1 MMNLDVIAEQLFN
14 SVKGRFGNLT
24 IGDDKGDVTNV
35 PKEARFFD
43 FDFGPQDQPIGKV
56 SVSLDEENGI
66 VIIYNKDMI
75 DENYGQHK
83 NDWFAFLKDMRMFS
97 KRRLLKFEVR
107 DITRSNL
114 QKRDYKFLATNRPGD
129 NTMSESKMYGNHKT
143 SFQKFGTAKLSI
155 KHNGTIGEGE
165 SRTSKIGS
173 LFIETAE
180 GEKFKYPFKHLSGAR
195 ALATH
200 IGEGGHAY
208 DDFGKHITGL
218 SEELSKLRKFNQ
230 YLNRSTVMAETLKK
244 YSGSVKER
252 MTHIKKEI
260 ANLQKPS
267 FYAEAV
273 KNYVVPVMEEVPSE
287 VAENW
292 IDQLTIKQFNEELK
306 DVFPYIYNLVSEA
319 TLAETITP
327 ESFFEAEEDTYHK
340 VSPGETLTSIA
351 QKYADHF
358 PGGVQQGVEEIQDAN
373 GIANPKLI
381 QVGQEL
387 VIPRVTSEPVTIGGM
402 KGGST
407 RGIDPKDNYSAADFK
422 RLTNPSME
430 SAFEA
435 ALESLMGQFAESL
448 NEMKCD
454 CPDPKCDDPKNHIDE
469 NEGNAYAH
477 AVRQA
482 KMNGKK
488 KGDKIPHPDK
498 DEDDIVIEK
507 DKTPLGEFIL
517 SYFDRENG
525 TFPKGPTAVLTM
537 VEKEYGEKFV
547 RPALEF
553 IERIDAKVAE
563 VMGYKEA
570 DDNDILKTLGPA
582 IRDRFMTDPDEKKL
596 KVIMH
601 KHKGNPNAMAQ
612 AAMDLYADDP
622 DFKKWW
628 KSGGQHGETG
638 QAFMKASGLGENIEE
653 GNLQPGDMELLKPML
668 KIDDPDT
675 LRMYAKN
682 IMAKYPHLKDNVKR
696 LMGEG
701 KSEGDAYYI
710 MTHAKELAKDDG
722 LDPFNLSYGTLTDY
736 IKKAKKLRGIDEEF
750 TRIQK
755 LAGLS

>member
-1 MMNLDVIAEQLFN
+1 MNLDVIAEQLFN

-612 AAMDLYADDP
+612 AAMDLYSDDP

>member
-1 MMNLDVIAEQLFN
+1 MMNLDIIAEQLFN

-24 IGDDKGDVTNV
+24 IGDEKGDVTNV

-83 NDWFAFLKDMRMFS
+83 NDWFTFLKDMRMFS

-230 YLNRSTVMAETLKK
+230 YLNRSTVMAEALKK
-244 YSGSVKER
+244 YSGDVKER
-252 MTHIKKEI
+252 MTNIKKEI

-267 FYAEAV
+267 YYAEAV
-273 KNYVVPVMEEVPSE
+273 KNYTVPVMEEVPSD

-327 ESFFEAEEDTYHK
+327 ENFLAEEQDTYHK

-387 VIPRVTSEPVTIGGM
+387 VIPRVTSEPVNIGGM

-407 RGIDPKDNYSAADFK
+407 RGIDPKDNYSDADFK

-435 ALESLMGQFAESL
+435 ALDKLLGQFAEQI
-448 NEMKCD
+448 NEGEQRCCKDCGCKEYQVNESCD
-454 CPDPKCDDPKNHIDE
+454 CPHDSNNHSGSWWIPVSQYKM
-469 NEGNAYAH
+469 EGNAYAH
-477 AVRQA
+477 AVRKA
-482 KMNGKK
+482 KMDGKK
-488 KGDKIPHPDK
+488 KGDKIDHPDK
-498 DEDDIVIEK
+498 DEDDITLEK
-507 DKTPLGEFIL
+507 EKKTPLGEFVL

-537 VEKEYGEKFV
+537 VEKEYGEAYV
-547 RPALEF
+547 QPAKEF

-563 VMGYKEA
+563 VMGYRES
-570 DDNDILKTLGPA
+570 DI
-582 IRDRFMTDPDEKKL
+582 D
-596 KVIMH
+596 
-601 KHKGNPNAMAQ
+601 
-612 AAMDLYADDP
+612 
-622 DFKKWW
+622 
-628 KSGGQHGETG
+628 
-638 QAFMKASGLGENIEE
+638 E
-653 GNLQPGDMELLKPML
+653 GNLKPGDMELLKPML

-710 MTHAKELAKDDG
+710 MTHAKKLAADDG

>member
-1 MMNLDVIAEQLFN
+1 MNLDVIAEQLFN

>member
-1 MMNLDVIAEQLFN
+1 MNLDVIAEQLFN

-252 MTHIKKEI
+252 MTLIKKEI

>member
-1 MMNLDVIAEQLFN
+1 MNLDVIAEQLFN

-173 LFIETAE
+173 LFIETSE

-422 RLTNPSME
+422 CLTNPSME